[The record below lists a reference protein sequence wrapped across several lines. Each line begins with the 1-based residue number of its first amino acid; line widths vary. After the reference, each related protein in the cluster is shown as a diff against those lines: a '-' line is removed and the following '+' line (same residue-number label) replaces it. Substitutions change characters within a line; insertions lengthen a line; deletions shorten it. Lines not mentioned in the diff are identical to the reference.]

1 MLMPKILFSKHY
13 FHWWRRAVEAIK
25 PESGSGSTGIRAG
38 VQPESEGVQPYFSS
52 KEAVK
57 PEPTA
62 CVRCALKTSLDYP
75 VMAG

>member
-1 MLMPKILFSKHY
+1 M
-13 FHWWRRAVEAIK
+13 EAIK

-57 PEPTA
+57 PEPTPEHYKDNLRLENDR
-62 CVRCALKTSLDYP
+62 VTYYILN
-75 VMAG
+75 G